1 MQNTHYYMTNA
12 KHIHLISFQM
22 ESVDKSGT
30 LNIDQ
35 AGPEKLINNV
45 GMSVAKDGVVILQ
58 STSEETQ

>member
-1 MQNTHYYMTNA
+1 
-12 KHIHLISFQM
+12 M

-58 STSEETQ
+58 SPSEETQ

>member
-1 MQNTHYYMTNA
+1 MTNA

-58 STSEETQ
+58 SPSEETQ